1 VYLNRNNPVYTQ
13 PIMIPL
19 RLLLA
24 IPLLAAALPAQQ
36 ARWSKI
42 DPNSPVPHTGDA
54 TLTPA
59 QIHSIHTLFHA
70 DGQLRRPDCAASDPD
85 HGLPTDWFKH
95 LAYTTLARSHSSETI
110 LAEDTTNC
118 GSPGGTSGAAP
129 IWVIHLA
136 SVRTAIHATLLAS
149 PLIDQHV
156 GGISGWLY
164 RILPANSPVYPD
176 LVLGW
181 HMSAAETTSPGS
193 TSTAAAT
200 VRYPPQK
207 PSSPTTAARPS
218 HPTRSRNRTRP
229 QHPKP
234 QSGKP
239 PTVRAAMYT
248 APNPMRMLSTFLT
261 LVLIPAAAL
270 AQHDPAPGTSLPTF
284 VAGNEQFSRKLLAE
298 AHRADPT
305 HNIVLTP
312 LPLTLFLTAVQ
323 IESWNRVTT
332 DELAGPFGWGP
343 NRSVLYG
350 AAPMLLAAFRE
361 PSSQDL
367 AEIRK
372 RLAAGD
378 HPSLESTWLES
389 TLLYPASHTPESLLN
404 PRFLHTARQVFAIHL
419 QSTPTSP
426 RTPPNE
432 PIHLTLRSHMHVQ
445 MVWAGNTFSMSKPF
459 PSTFQPQSGPST
471 PAEMQTSELSQYP
484 YARTDD
490 FEAAVLP
497 CYNGTMTV
505 ILPLPGKTISQIEQ
519 SLAAN
524 PKLLD
529 SPRAAI
535 ADDPRWQLVLRIAES
550 HSLGKSPRLAEF
562 HHPIHPPDS
571 NPRSQARA

>member
-1 VYLNRNNPVYTQ
+1 
-13 PIMIPL
+13 
-19 RLLLA
+19 
-24 IPLLAAALPAQQ
+24 
-36 ARWSKI
+36 
-42 DPNSPVPHTGDA
+42 
-54 TLTPA
+54 
-59 QIHSIHTLFHA
+59 
-70 DGQLRRPDCAASDPD
+70 
-85 HGLPTDWFKH
+85 
-95 LAYTTLARSHSSETI
+95 
-110 LAEDTTNC
+110 
-118 GSPGGTSGAAP
+118 
-129 IWVIHLA
+129 
-136 SVRTAIHATLLAS
+136 
-149 PLIDQHV
+149 
-156 GGISGWLY
+156 
-164 RILPANSPVYPD
+164 
-176 LVLGW
+176 
-181 HMSAAETTSPGS
+181 
-193 TSTAAAT
+193 
-200 VRYPPQK
+200 
-207 PSSPTTAARPS
+207 
-218 HPTRSRNRTRP
+218 
-229 QHPKP
+229 
-234 QSGKP
+234 
-239 PTVRAAMYT
+239 MYT

-419 QSTPTSP
+419 QSTLTSP

-529 SPRAAI
+529 SMAPHIGLITIPSIHLTQTHDLKPALEALGIHQIFQSLDKLTTVPAKVTDVQQSLSLDFNRNGIWGDSDTTVGMVLGGIMAASE
-535 ADDPRWQLVLRIAES
+535 PFQLTLD
-550 HSLGKSPRLAEF
+550 
-562 HHPIHPPDS
+562 HPFLFLIREQNTGALTYIGAIM
-571 NPRSQARA
+571 NPNQP